1 MRPKLP
7 PLVVGKRSH
16 PGKIH
21 FYVGPSC
28 AMAEEMKGRVIG
40 GEGKEAE
47 VDGGY
52 FGGYGKPANLKEDRI
67 VRSAAAIRSLQCS
80 TRKVR
85 PPHLSAPVLQRAR
98 SFTPTK
104 QRLGIIFMS
113 VSNGAVF
120 FLLMLGVVGLPIPD
134 ETLMVFC
141 GYLIS

>member
-1 MRPKLP
+1 MTDLPVGQIIGRNGWSRRLMCVGMRPKLP

-52 FGGYGKPANLKEDRI
+52 FGGYGEPANLKEDRI
-67 VRSAAAIRSLQCS
+67 VRSAAAIWSLQCS
-80 TRKVR
+80 TR
-85 PPHLSAPVLQRAR
+85 
-98 SFTPTK
+98 
-104 QRLGIIFMS
+104 
-113 VSNGAVF
+113 
-120 FLLMLGVVGLPIPD
+120 
-134 ETLMVFC
+134 
-141 GYLIS
+141 

>member
-67 VRSAAAIRSLQCS
+67 VRRFARNQKTASGR
-80 TRKVR
+80 
-85 PPHLSAPVLQRAR
+85 LS
-98 SFTPTK
+98 S
-104 QRLGIIFMS
+104 
-113 VSNGAVF
+113 
-120 FLLMLGVVGLPIPD
+120 
-134 ETLMVFC
+134 
-141 GYLIS
+141 